1 MKKWEGLE
9 NSYGQHIGSVL
20 VVALVAVSAFMLGAD
35 YESKKND
42 TGNVSSQATDTETVE
57 DSVSQ
62 LQTTLSGEST
72 PAPATT
78 TPTPAATTTTPK
90 TTSGLI
96 NINTAGL
103 AELDTL
109 PGIGPAYAQ
118 AIIDYRNQNGL
129 FVSVEDLDKVKGIG
143 PKTLDKLRPLI
154 TI

>member
-1 MKKWEGLE
+1 M
-9 NSYGQHIGSVL
+9 

-35 YESKKND
+35 YQSKNNY
-42 TGNVSSQATDTETVE
+42 TGTVSEQATDTETAE
-57 DSVSQ
+57 DSISQ

-78 TPTPAATTTTPK
+78 TTTPTATTSSPK
-90 TTSGLI
+90 TANGLI